1 MILRPRSRAHRF
13 SVWFLAAVLPFAEVP
28 YAVALGKAD
37 ADTADKLEVEAS
49 KDWVFCVTA
58 FDVSALSATQR
69 LVGELSA
76 RRLARELESVG
87 LRRRLP
93 EEASAYADFAD
104 NEARAAAGKELAEKR
119 AARAELLYSGHPG
132 WKYRK
137 ELAKADAAV
146 DAAEE
151 KFLKAEKA
159 RSVVEIEATVKLSE
173 KNAKGGLPP
182 EPKAGELGIFCT
194 DNKLDAL
201 LMGSVEPYYG
211 RMRLKTRLYSRY
223 LRSFIEED
231 EIVFSSE
238 DREVALEELSQRL
251 SAFVGGVP
259 PGALAVT
266 TEPAEA
272 DIVVDGKLIGHG
284 SVGPIE
290 KRPAPTRIEV
300 NSPGYEGAEVTVDLE
315 SGELSKV
322 SIDLNPLAMDELA
335 VETIEPKQKDGGT
348 NESVTSPAEPAVQ
361 QAEAAAQPAE
371 MTVQPAEA
379 AGTPVEPA
387 GTAELNDVAVRLGA
401 MHVGVAPMVLTL
413 PAGRM
418 AYIEVE
424 TKTGFGASSVVSQG
438 GTLVL
443 QLKPLPGKDA
453 KPVENARHRF
463 YRAFGRFSIALPIA
477 FFMSG
482 MAQVYENAATWSGD
496 ADKEASGERVRLWAN
511 VAVAAAVS
519 FFAESAVRCAIYLHE
534 ANARATP
541 LAKSGRLDDKQHRN
555 KGR

>member
-13 SVWFLAAVLPFAEVP
+13 LVWLLAAFLVLAAIPD
-28 YAVALGKAD
+28 AVALGKAD
-37 ADTADKLEVEAS
+37 KDTDTNQLEVEAS

-76 RRLARELESVG
+76 RRLARDLESVG

-151 KFLKAEKA
+151 KLLKAEKA
-159 RSVVEIEATVKLSE
+159 RSLVKIDATVKLSE
-173 KNAKGGLPP
+173 KNAKGVLPP
-182 EPKAGELGIFCT
+182 EPKAAGLGIFCA

-223 LRSFIEED
+223 LRTIIEED

-259 PGALAVT
+259 PAALAVT

-284 SVGPIE
+284 SVGPME

-300 NSPGYEGAEVTVDLE
+300 TSPGYEGAEVTVDLE

-335 VETIEPKQKDGGT
+335 VETIEPKRKAGASETASADK
-348 NESVTSPAEPAVQ
+348 PAEPAVQ
-361 QAEAAAQPAE
+361 PADPAE
-371 MTVQPAEA
+371 PA

-401 MHVGVAPMVLTL
+401 LHVGVAPMVLTL
-413 PAGRM
+413 PALKM

-424 TKTGFGASSVVSQG
+424 TKTGLGASSVVSQG

-463 YRAFGRFSIALPIA
+463 YGAFGRFSIALPIA

-496 ADKEASGERVRLWAN
+496 ADKEASGERVSLWAHVA
-511 VAVAAAVS
+511 VAVAAS